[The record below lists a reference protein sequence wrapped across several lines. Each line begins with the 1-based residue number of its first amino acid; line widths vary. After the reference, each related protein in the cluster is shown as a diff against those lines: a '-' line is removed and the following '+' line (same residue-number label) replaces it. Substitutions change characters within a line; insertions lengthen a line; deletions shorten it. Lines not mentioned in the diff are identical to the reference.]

1 MLLLLLALAIPT
13 PHLATLISPAALLLA
28 ADYGCKPALRAAHF
42 LVCPPHTQDL
52 FTVVHTGGGAAM
64 AFLARRTFAL
74 FDTVLKPSLALPL
87 TTIPHFSAHH
97 SPPSNFVPHPGTSLY
112 YKT

>member
-28 ADYGCKPALRAAHF
+28 ADYGCKPALRAARF
-42 LVCPPHTQDL
+42 LVCLPHTQDL

-64 AFLARRTFAL
+64 AFLARRTFAAVRYCSE
-74 FDTVLKPSLALPL
+74 TVPRPPPYHYTSFLGPPL
-87 TTIPHFSAHH
+87 TAF
-97 SPPSNFVPHPGTSLY
+97 
-112 YKT
+112 